1 MCQTRIGLSITV
13 NSDDLF
19 PDSPSNEAI
28 QDANERYK
36 GDKGHE
42 MLNEMFQMRPLWC
55 KNAIE
60 TKTGLYTGVI
70 K

>member
-19 PDSPSNEAI
+19 PDSPSNEVI

-36 GDKGHE
+36 SDKGH
-42 MLNEMFQMRPLWC
+42 EMFQMRPLWC
-55 KNAIE
+55 KNDIE
-60 TKTGLYTGVI
+60 TKTGLDTGVI